1 MSMPTFLITNQ
12 APLRNDALLAF
23 DITQYYTCGRLSLL
37 IVHVSAIWLREVSDL
52 SLTEPFY
59 ALLAMPIREYV

>member
-1 MSMPTFLITNQ
+1 MSMLTFLITNQ

-37 IVHVSAIWLREVSDL
+37 IVYVSAMWLRQVSDL
-52 SLTEPFY
+52 SLLEPFY
-59 ALLAMPIREYV
+59 ALPAMPIREYV